1 MENVA
6 VKGQQQKQENNLV
19 KKNVLKLVGI
29 GPLLILL
36 CVIMSLLNPA
46 FLSFSNLVNLLNSI
60 SAIWIMAMA
69 MTLVLIS
76 GGFDLSVGASLAFSG
91 LVLVKLVY
99 AGVPELVA
107 IAITLL
113 AVFLIGMMT
122 NGFFIG
128 KLGLNFF
135 VVTLGTMSLFR
146 GTVYVWTDGQT
157 QYADTLPIVSFL
169 GNGSIGP
176 IPVPIIIMFVI
187 FLITHLFLKYTLFG
201 RGIYVVGGNPTAAK
215 LSGIKVPLILIGVYG
230 MSALYASIAGIIETG
245 KLASVSPTIGSGLEL
260 LVAAAVLL
268 GGTSFKGGEGT
279 VIGTTL
285 GVLFIGVLQNGLS
298 LSGISSYWQEVITGG
313 ILIFAIL
320 LNYFKAKQ
328 A

>member
-6 VKGQQQKQENNLV
+6 VKEQLQKKENNLV

-46 FLSFSNLVNLLNSI
+46 FLSFSNWINLLNSI

-113 AVFLIGMMT
+113 VVFLIGMMT

-187 FLITHLFLKYTLFG
+187 FLITHLFLKYTQFG

>member
-1 MENVA
+1 MENV
-6 VKGQQQKQENNLV
+6 VEQEIQKRNHFI
-19 KKNVLKLVGI
+19 KKNVFKLVGI

-36 CVIMSLLNPA
+36 CIVMSLMNPS
-46 FLSFSNLVNLLNSI
+46 FLTVNNWINLLNSI

-76 GGFDLSVGASLAFSG
+76 GGFDLSVGATLAFSG
-91 LVLVKLVY
+91 LMLVNLVV
-99 AGVPELVA
+99 AGVPELVS
-107 IAITLL
+107 IAVTLI
-113 AVFLIGMMT
+113 AVLVIGMIT
-122 NGFFIG
+122 NGFLIG

-157 QYADTLPIVSFL
+157 QYADTLPMVSFL
-169 GNGSIGP
+169 GNGYMGP

-187 FLITHLFLKYTLFG
+187 FLLTHLFLKYTQFG
-201 RGIYVVGGNPTAAK
+201 RAVYVVGGNSTAAK
-215 LSGIKVPLILIGVYG
+215 LSGIKVSFILMGVYG
-230 MSALYASIAGIIETG
+230 ISALYAGIAGIINTG
-245 KLASVSPTIGSGLEL
+245 KLASVSPTIGSGMEL

-279 VIGTTL
+279 VMGTTL

-298 LSGISSYWQEVITGG
+298 LSGISSYWQEVITGA

-320 LNYFKAKQ
+320 LNYFKVKQ
-328 A
+328 V

>member
-1 MENVA
+1 MDNV
-6 VKGQQQKQENNLV
+6 VVEQELQKRSQSM
-19 KKNVLKLVGI
+19 KKNAFKLVGI

-36 CVIMSLLNPA
+36 CVIMTILNPS
-46 FLSFSNLVNLLNSI
+46 FLTANNWINLLNSI

-91 LVLVKLVY
+91 LILVNLVA
-99 AGVPELVA
+99 AGVPELVS
-107 IAITLL
+107 ILITLIVVL
-113 AVFLIGMMT
+113 LIGMMT
-122 NGFFIG
+122 NGFLIG

-157 QYADTLPIVSFL
+157 QYADNNPIVSFL
-169 GNGSIGP
+169 GNGTIGLV
-176 IPVPIIIMFVI
+176 PVPIIIMLAICVV
-187 FLITHLFLKYTLFG
+187 THLFLKYTQFG
-201 RGIYVVGGNPTAAK
+201 RAIYVVGGNATAAK
-215 LSGIKVPLILIGVYG
+215 LSGIKVSFILIGVYG
-230 MSALYASIAGIIETG
+230 ISALYAAIAGIINTG
-245 KLASVSPTIGSGLEL
+245 KLASVSPTIGSGMEL

-279 VIGTTL
+279 VVGTTL

-298 LSGISSYWQEVITGG
+298 LSGISSYWQEVITGA

-320 LNYFKAKQ
+320 LNYFKLKQ
-328 A
+328 T